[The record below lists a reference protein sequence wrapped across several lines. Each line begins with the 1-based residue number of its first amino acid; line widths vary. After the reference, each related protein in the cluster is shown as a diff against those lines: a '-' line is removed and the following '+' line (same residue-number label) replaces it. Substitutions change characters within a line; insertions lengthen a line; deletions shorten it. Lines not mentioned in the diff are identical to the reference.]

1 MLIGEGI
8 KERQALSCNPFGG
21 ASECV
26 TLPVTSSYADTC
38 GSSEIEVSPLLI
50 GFRLGFRQV
59 ADVLYCNLAGLMQVD
74 CIYNQEEAVDVTG
87 APAADLLS
95 DMKERYM
102 VILMQDELGLVG
114 TVSAVVSEEML

>member
-38 GSSEIEVSPLLI
+38 GRNEIEVRPL
-50 GFRLGFRQV
+50 
-59 ADVLYCNLAGLMQVD
+59 AHNLTMDYGKVAGL
-74 CIYNQEEAVDVTG
+74 
-87 APAADLLS
+87 LHHS
-95 DMKERYM
+95 
-102 VILMQDELGLVG
+102 LMG
-114 TVSAVVSEEML
+114 